1 MAFVVFSA
9 QYQFA
14 VLCAKPLF
22 FVGFL
27 TTPSSTLLLPS
38 GLPIRLVHRGQ
49 LSCRSFSE
57 GSWQRLKHRDYW
69 LHRRG
74 AVPNASD
81 LVGRAP
87 HSSGAQ
93 LTPCAISHRQHS
105 PPSKV
110 FSLSPLTQY
119 ILVPCSDGEK
129 RAVAAV
135 ALLGVKSPWGGNAV
149 HVSISAASRR
159 ARCWRFQDYGS
170 DEI

>member
-27 TTPSSTLLLPS
+27 TTPSSTLPSPS

-93 LTPCAISHRQHS
+93 LTPCAIRHRQHS

-119 ILVPCSDGEK
+119 ILVPVVSDNNPNENRPTTRMKMGQLPERK
-129 RAVAAV
+129 QANC
-135 ALLGVKSPWGGNAV
+135 PND
-149 HVSISAASRR
+149 
-159 ARCWRFQDYGS
+159 C
-170 DEI
+170 E